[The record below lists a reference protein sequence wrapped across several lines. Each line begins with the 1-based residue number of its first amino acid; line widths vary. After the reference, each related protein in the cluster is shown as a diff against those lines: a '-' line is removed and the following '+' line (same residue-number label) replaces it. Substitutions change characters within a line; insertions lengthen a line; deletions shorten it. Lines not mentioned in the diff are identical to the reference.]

1 MISFLVGRKNG
12 PRVEIPKPPQ
22 RKSQKNLGAKSRKA
36 LKSKDFRKY
45 LNWSYT
51 PEEPAAF
58 QPKSGGFLRP
68 VNSVSCAVGFKKA
81 LDVYR
86 IYIQAKWRV
95 AVKNDGGSVKRK
107 KSPLKRS
114 T

>member
-1 MISFLVGRKNG
+1 MDAMDDLYGLRGTNEQEKLKRHRSRRLITRRSEVQVLL
-12 PRVEIPKPPQ
+12 PQ
-22 RKSQKNLGAKSRKA
+22 
-36 LKSKDFRKY
+36 
-45 LNWSYT
+45 
-51 PEEPAAF
+51 PEETAAF

-95 AVKNDGGSVKRK
+95 AVKNDGGSVKRE

>member
-1 MISFLVGRKNG
+1 MVKSYGQKAV
-12 PRVEIPKPPQ
+12 KPPQ
-22 RKSQKNLGAKSRKA
+22 P
-36 LKSKDFRKY
+36 LKFRIFSVY
-45 LNWSYT
+45 LFRSFKT
-51 PEEPAAF
+51 EETAAF